1 MPMMTD
7 AWRGHDSRGAHVCD
21 DGYAWIAYSGL
32 PGLEGNTLAF
42 RPSLLLQIM
51 RLELCESL
59 MAVASERPTKA
70 QHAQE
75 LEMSIYEASPTK
87 VRDGQQQG

>member
-1 MPMMTD
+1 MATD
-7 AWRGHDSRGAHVCD
+7 GRARIEYSRVPEAAHKGISESSVSS
-21 DGYAWIAYSGL
+21 A
-32 PGLEGNTLAF
+32 P
-42 RPSLLLQIM
+42 LQMM
-51 RLELCESL
+51 RLELCEAL

-87 VRDGQQQG
+87 VRACQGA